1 MDISNKAN
9 DFDMEGKY
17 LTFIIEKQ
25 LFAIP
30 IYDVVQIVGMQKI
43 TDMPDSPN
51 YVKGIINIRGSII
64 PVIDFRLR
72 LGKQEKEY
80 NERTCIIVTNIDIQE
95 IGLVVDEVDSVI
107 NIEDEY
113 ISKPPQMN
121 VTSNSCITGIAK
133 LANKVILILD
143 AAIIL
148 NENVRKY
155 YDENPEE

>member
-1 MDISNKAN
+1 MGISNIEN
-9 DFDMEGKY
+9 DSDMQGKY
-17 LTFIIEKQ
+17 LTFITENQ

-51 YVKGIINIRGSII
+51 YVKGIINLRGSII

-72 LGKQEKEY
+72 LGKQENEY

-95 IGLVVDEVDSVI
+95 IGLVVDEVDSVL
-107 NIEDEY
+107 NIVDEY

-121 VTSNSCITGIAK
+121 VTSNSYITGIAT

-148 NENVRKY
+148 NENVS
-155 YDENPEE
+155 

>member
-1 MDISNKAN
+1 VDISNIEN
-9 DFDMEGKY
+9 DSDMQGKY
-17 LTFIIEKQ
+17 LTFITENQ

-51 YVKGIINIRGSII
+51 YVKGIINLRGSII

-72 LGKQEKEY
+72 LGKQENEY

-95 IGLVVDEVDSVI
+95 IGLVVDEVDSVL

-121 VTSNSCITGIAK
+121 DTSNSYITGIAK

-148 NENVRKY
+148 NENVS
-155 YDENPEE
+155 